1 MAQRAGQPSVR
12 SRAIAAALRAR
23 RINAGLNVGDVAKA
37 TGMDASKITR
47 VEKMNGGIY
56 RDQFEKLLDL
66 YNVIGSDRDD
76 MLNDFHDAE
85 KRAWLRLRSDRTLP
99 ENWQAWAELE
109 ADATSANN
117 YEASTIP
124 GLLQTAEY
132 ARLVIQ
138 GAAPS
143 LSDSEVDRLVASR
156 MARQIRLSQARP
168 LKLHAI
174 IDERVLMRLFG
185 DADVQARQLRH
196 LVESALRPNVV
207 IQILPIKTG
216 PHSALYGPF
225 VILEYADKTKLVH
238 IELASLTLFLDEDN
252 HIAIYTR
259 SWDELTKRSHD
270 PDESIKLISTLANRK
285 YGKINTNHEQD
296 QSYQL

>member
-12 SRAIAAALRAR
+12 SRAIASALRTR
-23 RINAGLNVGDVAKA
+23 RMSAGLNIVDVAKA

-66 YNVIGSDRDD
+66 YKVTQSERVEL
-76 MLNDFHDAE
+76 LNDFRHE
-85 KRAWLRLRSDRTLP
+85 EQRAWLRLRSDRTLP
-99 ENWQAWAELE
+99 ENWQSWTEIE
-109 ADATSANN
+109 ADATSASN

-132 ARLVIQ
+132 ARSVIQ

-143 LSDSEVDRLVASR
+143 LSNSEVDKLVASR
-156 MARQIRLSQARP
+156 MARQIRLSQANP

-174 IDERVLMRLFG
+174 IDESVLMRPFG
-185 DADVQARQLRH
+185 DVDAHARQLRH
-196 LVESALRPNVV
+196 LAESASRPNVV
-207 IQILPIKTG
+207 IQVLPIKTG
-216 PHSALYGPF
+216 PHPALYGSF

-238 IELASLTLFLDEDN
+238 IELASLSLFLDEDN
-252 HIAIYTR
+252 QIATYTQT
-259 SWDELTKRSHD
+259 WTELTRRSHD
-270 PDESIKLISTLANRK
+270 PHESIKLILATANSEAWK
-285 YGKINTNHEQD
+285 N
-296 QSYQL
+296 